1 MLLLSSTFICYI
13 PLIIMVATFTKTKIV
28 TAAANIQIT
37 MDEEVHASLMDPSFR
52 EQHKISPV
60 HMAALGNS
68 PNFLLS
74 LLDNGADIESRNG
87 ILSTPLHYASLRS
100 NTACLSILLDRGAN
114 MEAKDHRGYTPLLI
128 AAKTGNIIALDALL
142 QKGANPLART
152 NDGIGIF
159 ELSSKFPFIHILILS
174 YTTNTIDTT
183 NTTIGT

>member
-1 MLLLSSTFICYI
+1 MLLISSSFICYI
-13 PLIIMVATFTKTKIV
+13 MVLIFTRTIIVIIATTNT
-28 TAAANIQIT
+28 QIA
-37 MDEEVHASLMDPSFR
+37 MDYEVHTSLMDPSFR

-68 PNFLLS
+68 PNLLRS
-74 LLDNGADIESRNG
+74 LLDNGANIELRND

-100 NTACLSILLDRGAN
+100 NTTCLSILLDRGAN

-128 AAKTGNIIALDALL
+128 AAKTGNITALDALL

-159 ELSSKFPFIHILILS
+159 ELSSKFPFIHIIILS
-174 YTTNTIDTT
+174 YTITSDTTIDT
-183 NTTIGT
+183 